1 MDRGTNESKPNLS
14 ESFRQTSNVGSSVRR
29 RSLSFSRTRSFQVD
43 DDIESENVSEAG
55 DIGDRALH
63 SKRHNESGSISLSI
77 DSELENGTVFP
88 LSNDNFLRS
97 YGLWA
102 HDSTALNTRSLVL
115 PSPEEIVS
123 PISTDAVVCSR
134 EKQEVRIQ
142 LIIIIYFIIVDSICL
157 VYCLMDRGLCL

>member
-14 ESFRQTSNVGSSVRR
+14 ESFRQASNVGSSVRR